1 LADCFVPRNDESFLF
16 GFVGKKHVSNLFK
29 KIWVMDRVANFW
41 KGISYYFKI
50 NSTVHLTIKL
60 IAMKKAFI
68 FFFFMSTLTSVL
80 MAQTV
85 STLKLTPAAQSTTV
99 SKDSFEVVL
108 KSTLKNTSTKP
119 KTIIWTRVYQT
130 ISPNWTAAVC
140 DKNACWATRVNTET
154 FTLAAGE
161 ESNLDVHLYPNGVT
175 GSAIVNVVI
184 ADKDSANVSIVGRYG
199 FNLAVATQ
207 DLKNTYPDIQIYP
220 NPTPQY
226 FSIKDEENKVFE
238 AVVFDELG
246 RQLKVFK
253 KPNNSELS
261 ISELKAGNYFI
272 GLFNQKN
279 EVMKMVLLVKY

>member
-1 LADCFVPRNDESFLF
+1 
-16 GFVGKKHVSNLFK
+16 
-29 KIWVMDRVANFW
+29 
-41 KGISYYFKI
+41 
-50 NSTVHLTIKL
+50 
-60 IAMKKAFI
+60 MKKAFI
-68 FFFFMSTLTSVL
+68 IFLFMSILSSVL

-85 STLKLTPAAQSTTV
+85 STLRLTPAAQSTTV

-119 KTIIWTRVYQT
+119 KTIVWTRVYQT
-130 ISPNWTAAVC
+130 ISPTWTAAVC

-161 ESNLDVHLYPNGVT
+161 ESNIDVHLYPNGVT

-207 DLKNTYPDIQIYP
+207 DLKNAFPEIQIYP
-220 NPTPQY
+220 NLTPQY

-261 ISELKAGNYFI
+261 IAELKAGNYFI
-272 GLFNQKN
+272 GLFNQKK